1 MPHPSSYY
9 TQHLHHYLKSLLLPI
24 PCLDPDITTLKTPTA
39 PEYTLVLD
47 SPHSPTEARVTV
59 VVWVVVVVTTVRW
72 LMVVVTAVRWLVV
85 VVTAVGWLVACTG
98 SISLFIISLSF
109 FSSLFSSTQHNII
122 PGMYSSNPPNFL
134 SRVSVTLEVTL
145 KSNAATLVFR
155 NWCS

>member
-1 MPHPSSYY
+1 MCSCDEH
-9 TQHLHHYLKSLLLPI
+9 TTILTGLATTFLKRRHGV
-24 PCLDPDITTLKTPTA
+24 A
-39 PEYTLVLD
+39 V
-47 SPHSPTEARVTV
+47 V
-59 VVWVVVVVTTVRW
+59 VVWVVVAVTAVRW

-122 PGMYSSNPPNFL
+122 PGMYSPNPPNFL
-134 SRVSVTLEVTL
+134 SRVSVTLGVTL